1 MKIIFLDFNGI
12 LDTWE
17 NMDEINENNFNRL
30 KKLIEE
36 TGANVVYSSSNRY
49 SRFGK
54 QIMLDLISRGINVI
68 GVTPKLGER
77 ELEIKSYLEA
87 HPDIENYC
95 ILDDD
100 YDMESMKDHLVKL
113 PLQSE
118 GSLGFTEEYYN
129 QALNILGMKKDK
141 EYVGYGRR

>member
-17 NMDEINENNFNRL
+17 NMDEINEDNLNRL
-30 KKLIEE
+30 KKLVDE
-36 TGANVVYSSSNRY
+36 TGSNVVYSSSNRY

-54 QIMLDLISRGINVI
+54 EIMLNLISNGINVI
-68 GVTPKLGER
+68 GVTPQLGER
-77 ELEIKSYLEA
+77 EIEIKSYLDG

-100 YDMESMKDHLVKL
+100 YDMDSMKEHLVKL

-118 GSLGFTEEYYN
+118 GSLGFTEEYYKK
-129 QALNILGMKKDK
+129 AVSILGVKK
-141 EYVGYGRR
+141 VRSL

>member
-1 MKIIFLDFNGI
+1 MKVIFLDFNGI

-17 NMDEINENNFNRL
+17 NMDEINEDNLNRL
-30 KKLIEE
+30 KRLVNE

-54 QIMLDLISRGINVI
+54 EIMLNLISNGINII

-77 ELEIKSYLEA
+77 ELEIKSYLET
-87 HPDIENYC
+87 HEEIDNYC

-100 YDMESMKDHLVKL
+100 YDMNSMKEHMVKL

-129 QALNILGMKKDK
+129 EALNILGIKKI
-141 EYVGYGRR
+141 RSM